1 MTSLSISWP
10 SEEGGIVNVRPC
22 QGDRCRDHQGGHQ
35 PTDITTEDLQRAA
48 DGSGISLDE
57 ATANLRSSLDK
68 VDQAQTSQSSV

>member
-1 MTSLSISWP
+1 MNCGCGEP
-10 SEEGGIVNVRPC
+10 EKR
-22 QGDRCRDHQGGHQ
+22 HQ

-68 VDQAQTSQSSV
+68 VDQAQTSQSSA